1 MKKSSFSSDLLI
13 YILIFWGLFLKNLRD
28 NGVFGDIL
36 EIGDFWSI
44 YTPFS
49 SLISTMNFPLLLI
62 VGLILL
68 VLLFGIRILSPRK
81 VGVVTFL
88 GKISR
93 VIREGFNVIIP
104 FLESVHY
111 QTLEM
116 MNLNVNVDGITKDN
130 VNTSVNINVIY
141 SVKEDD
147 QSVIDSIFKN
157 TNVIEEQLRAKI
169 FEFEHEEIF
178 GKRNEI
184 GDEIRTA
191 LEVKL
196 AEFGMELDSVQVIDI
211 LLDSQV
217 TQAMNQVVASQ
228 KLKAAAI
235 TEAEGRKQGEIL
247 KAEWDK
253 EVANGFQESIEK
265 IKAIDPSLSGDKIL
279 DFLLNSSRIE
289 TLEKIGSNNAKV
301 IYINENLEGKKASL
315 IQGE

>member
-1 MKKSSFSSDLLI
+1 
-13 YILIFWGLFLKNLRD
+13 
-28 NGVFGDIL
+28 
-36 EIGDFWSI
+36 
-44 YTPFS
+44 
-49 SLISTMNFPLLLI
+49 MNFPLLLI

-157 TNVIEEQLRAKI
+157 TNVVQTIKALIEEQLRAKI

-247 KAEWDK
+247 KAE
-253 EVANGFQESIEK
+253 
-265 IKAIDPSLSGDKIL
+265 
-279 DFLLNSSRIE
+279 
-289 TLEKIGSNNAKV
+289 
-301 IYINENLEGKKASL
+301 
-315 IQGE
+315 